1 MGVKR
6 RRMQA
11 ITIGDDLKIV
21 FYYLAYG
28 RAKDDEIRVYISD
41 GEIVGVLVDDEEN
54 EMAKASLLN
63 VMPNEKRVTA
73 LWAWLRDEYVRREK
87 GGLL

>member
-28 RAKDDEIRVYISD
+28 RAKDDEIRAYISD
-41 GEIVGVLVDDEEN
+41 GEIVGVTVNDEEN
-54 EMAKASLLN
+54 EMAKTSLINAL
-63 VMPNEKRVTA
+63 PKEKRVTA
-73 LWAWLRDEYVRREK
+73 LWAWLRDEYIRREK